1 MTEEERVA
9 FKEAEK
15 ERTRKAVQTDRSK
28 KKDSMT
34 PENLQD
40 YKKKEAFRIKAL
52 RDKKIS
58 TQHSKKEKAKVIL
71 KVTKKPS
78 NPYKNMGRKMG
89 GGAEKEIWTEGGRKR
104 VWKYFITMF
113 LKEAY
118 ATYLESCEKD
128 DNKCSL
134 STFFNFRPKNV
145 LLLDESP
152 KQQCKCQIRENLF
165 LNLEAMGICYEKDW
179 GNIMLYDSTPNSDCW
194 QSMFKECIDG
204 QKIVPSKSLASAVSY
219 KQWEKLEVP
228 SQSKDTETYEKICI
242 ISKDCQVGE
251 VVERFQE
258 AYGRV
263 KEHQNTK
270 IIHAAEFQTYK
281 SPQKTSIAD

>member
-58 TQHSKKEKAKVIL
+58 TQHFKKEKAKVIL

-89 GGAEKEIWTEGGRKR
+89 EGQKKKFGQRGVEKE
-104 VWKYFITMF
+104 F
-113 LKEAY
+113 
-118 ATYLESCEKD
+118 
-128 DNKCSL
+128 
-134 STFFNFRPKNV
+134 
-145 LLLDESP
+145 
-152 KQQCKCQIRENLF
+152 
-165 LNLEAMGICYEKDW
+165 
-179 GNIMLYDSTPNSDCW
+179 GNTL
-194 QSMFKECIDG
+194 
-204 QKIVPSKSLASAVSY
+204 
-219 KQWEKLEVP
+219 
-228 SQSKDTETYEKICI
+228 
-242 ISKDCQVGE
+242 
-251 VVERFQE
+251 
-258 AYGRV
+258 
-263 KEHQNTK
+263 
-270 IIHAAEFQTYK
+270 
-281 SPQKTSIAD
+281 

>member
-1 MTEEERVA
+1 
-9 FKEAEK
+9 
-15 ERTRKAVQTDRSK
+15 
-28 KKDSMT
+28 
-34 PENLQD
+34 
-40 YKKKEAFRIKAL
+40 
-52 RDKKIS
+52 
-58 TQHSKKEKAKVIL
+58 
-71 KVTKKPS
+71 
-78 NPYKNMGRKMG
+78 
-89 GGAEKEIWTEGGRKR
+89 
-104 VWKYFITMF
+104 MF

-118 ATYLESCEKD
+118 ATLD

-134 STFFNFRPKNV
+134 STFCNFRPKNV

-152 KQQCKCQIRENLF
+152 KQQCKCQIHENLF
-165 LNLEAMGICYEKDW
+165 LKLEPMGICYEKDW

-204 QKIVPSKSLASAVSY
+204 QEMVPSKSLASVVSY
-219 KQWEKLEVP
+219 KQWEKSVP

-242 ISKDCQVGE
+242 STKDCQVGE